1 MTWSH
6 PVSNLSVIQ
15 MKKII
20 LLTVFLFV
28 HIISSWTQEINLPWL
43 QVSNPQNT
51 FVAIIGNENYQEY
64 RSDYTPNAL
73 HAIYDAERFKQYLI
87 RYLNIPEKNISF
99 YSDATTT
106 HIKLYLSKLGRQ
118 AEKSG
123 NRGELIFY
131 YSGKYVE
138 GEPGGDISLL
148 PLDVMETDPAFAVTA
163 DEVFRKLESSPAK
176 RVTILFDA
184 TLSNVP
190 RLWSLLNDGGK
201 PFIPTKGKQYR
212 KIKAYITDIKKQK
225 LDDEIIIIHPEILV
239 TQKESAPDNTPP
251 VIFITT
257 PDLSVSGKA
266 IVEDKDILVKGKAED
281 ESGIYEIS
289 VNGEEAHLESDGSF
303 QAKVLLGMGENKITV
318 QAIDPKR
325 NIGSKTLIIERIP
338 GKIDETEQVRKNIA
352 EVEETN
358 LSVKTRYYAL
368 LIGIND
374 YEDPAIND
382 LDNPLNDSRK
392 LYEILKTG
400 YLFNEEDITLLVNAT
415 REEIISSLDKL
426 ESRLTEND
434 NLLIFYAGHGYWDEK
449 TGKGYWFPAD
459 AKYNNTA
466 NWIRNST
473 ISGYISGIR
482 SKHTLLIADACFSGG
497 IFKTRAAFSGASRA
511 INRIYELPSRKAMT
525 SGTLREVPDE
535 SIFLY
540 YLTKNLQENQEE
552 FLPAEKLFFSFKP
565 AVLNNSENI
574 PQFGVIKNAGDEGGD
589 FIFEK
594 KCEIII
600 KIL

>member
-1 MTWSH
+1 
-6 PVSNLSVIQ
+6 

-28 HIISSWTQEINLPWL
+28 HVISSWTQEINLPWL

-51 FVAIIGNENYQEY
+51 FVAIIGNEDYQQY
-64 RSDYTPNAL
+64 RSDYTENAL

-99 YSDATTT
+99 YTDATTT
-106 HIKLYLSKLGRQ
+106 HIKLYMSKLGRQ
-118 AEKSG
+118 AEKAG
-123 NRGELIFY
+123 NQGELIFY
-131 YSGKYVE
+131 FSGKYVE
-138 GEPGGDISLL
+138 GGLFGDISLL
-148 PLDVMETDPAFAVTA
+148 PLDVLETNPAFAVTA

-176 RVTILFDA
+176 SITVLFDA
-184 TLSNVP
+184 TLSSIP
-190 RLWSLLNDGGK
+190 RSWSLLNDGGK
-201 PFIPTKGKQYR
+201 SFILDEGKQYK
-212 KIKAYITDIKKQK
+212 KIKAYITDIKKQSF
-225 LDDEIIIIHPEILV
+225 DSEIIAIHPEISV

-251 VIFITT
+251 VVLITT
-257 PDLSVSGKA
+257 PDLSISDKNV
-266 IVEDKDILVKGKAED
+266 VEDKDILIRGKAED
-281 ESGIYEIS
+281 ESGIYEVS
-289 VNGEEAHLESDGSF
+289 VNGEETHLESDGSF
-303 QAKVLLGMGENKITV
+303 QAKVLLGMGQNRIII
-318 QAIDPKR
+318 QALDPKR
-325 NIGSKTLIIERIP
+325 NIGSKTLIVERIP
-338 GKIDETEQVRKNIA
+338 GKIDETKQVPIKITEAN
-352 EVEETN
+352 ETSP
-358 LSVKTRYYAL
+358 SVKARYYAL

-374 YEDPAIND
+374 YEDPAITN
-382 LDNPLNDSRK
+382 LDNPVNDTRK
-392 LYEILKTG
+392 LFDVLKTS
-400 YLFNEEDITLLVNAT
+400 YSFSEENITLLINAK

-426 ESRLTEND
+426 ETKLTEND

-482 SKHTLLIADACFSGG
+482 TRHTLLIADACFSGG

-511 INRIYELPSRKAMT
+511 ISRIYELPSRKAMT
-525 SGTLREVPDE
+525 SGTLKVVPDK
-535 SIFLY
+535 SVFLY
-540 YLTKNLQENQEE
+540 YLTTRLQENQEE

-589 FIFEK
+589 FVFIK
-594 KCEIII
+594 K
-600 KIL
+600 

>member
-1 MTWSH
+1 
-6 PVSNLSVIQ
+6 

-28 HIISSWTQEINLPWL
+28 PFISSWTQEVNIPLL
-43 QVSNPQNT
+43 QVSDPQNT

-64 RSDYTPNAL
+64 YSDYTPNAL

-87 RYLNIPEKNISF
+87 NYLNIPERNISF

-118 AEKSG
+118 AEKAG

-131 YSGKYVE
+131 FSGKYVE
-138 GEPGGDISLL
+138 GGIFGNISLL
-148 PLDVMETDPAFAVTA
+148 PLDVLETDPAFAVTA

-176 RVTILFDA
+176 RITVLFDA
-184 TLSNVP
+184 TLSTVS
-190 RLWSLLNDGGK
+190 RSWSLLNDGGK
-201 PFIPTKGKQYR
+201 PYNIDKEKRYA
-212 KIKAYITDIKKQK
+212 KIKAFITDLNKQSFDK
-225 LDDEIIIIHPEILV
+225 ETIAIHPEISV
-239 TQKESAPDNTPP
+239 PQKESVPDNTPP

-257 PDLSVSGKA
+257 PDLSVSDKT
-266 IVEDKDILVKGKAED
+266 IVEDKDILIRGKAED
-281 ESGIYEIS
+281 KSGIYEVS

-318 QAIDPKR
+318 QALDPKR
-325 NIGSKTLIIERIP
+325 NIGSKALIIERIP
-338 GKIDETEQVRKNIA
+338 GELDKTKQVPGNKVEPDEDGSST
-352 EVEETN
+352 
-358 LSVKTRYYAL
+358 KTRYYAL

-374 YEDPAIND
+374 YEDPAITS

-392 LYEILKTG
+392 LYEILKTS
-400 YLFNEEDITLLVNAT
+400 YSFNEEDIILLLNAK
-415 REEIISSLDKL
+415 REEIITALDKL
-426 ESRLTEND
+426 ETKLTEND

-449 TGKGYWFPAD
+449 TGKGYWYPAD

-473 ISGYISGIR
+473 ISGYISGIK

-525 SGTLREVPDE
+525 SGTLKEVPDE

-540 YLTKNLQENQEE
+540 YLIKNLQENQEE
-552 FLPAEKLFFSFKP
+552 FLSAEKLFFSFKP

-589 FIFEK
+589 FIFLK
-594 KCEIII
+594 R
-600 KIL
+600 

>member
-1 MTWSH
+1 MTLSH
-6 PVSNLSVIQ
+6 PVSILSVIQ

-28 HIISSWTQEINLPWL
+28 HVISSWTQEINLPWL

-87 RYLNIPEKNISF
+87 RYLDIPEKNISF

-118 AEKSG
+118 AEKAG

-131 YSGKYVE
+131 FSGKYVE

-176 RVTILFDA
+176 RVTVLFDA
-184 TLSNVP
+184 TLSNVS
-190 RLWSLLNDGGK
+190 RSWSLLNDGGK
-201 PFIPTKGKQYR
+201 PFNIDKEKQYK
-212 KIKAYITDIKKQK
+212 KIKAYITDIKKQG
-225 LDDEIIIIHPEILV
+225 LDNETIAIHPEIQFLF
-239 TQKESAPDNTPP
+239 QKVSTPDNMPP
-251 VIFITT
+251 VVLIIT
-257 PDLSVSGKA
+257 PDLGVSGKT
-266 IVEDKDILVKGKAED
+266 IVEDKDILISGKAED
-281 ESGIYEIS
+281 ESGIYEVS

-303 QAKVLLGMGENKITV
+303 QAKVLLGMGENKIIV
-318 QAIDPKR
+318 QALDPKR
-325 NIGSKTLIIERIP
+325 NIGSKTLIVERIP
-338 GKIDETEQVRKNIA
+338 KKIDKTKQVPNNIPEA
-352 EVEETN
+352 EETN
-358 LSVKTRYYAL
+358 LLVKTRYYAL

-374 YEDPAIND
+374 YEDIAITD
-382 LDNPLNDSRK
+382 LDNPVNDTKK

-400 YLFNEEDITLLVNAT
+400 YSFNEEDITLLVNAT

-473 ISGYISGIR
+473 ISGYISGIK

-525 SGTLREVPDE
+525 SGTLKEVPDK
-535 SIFLY
+535 SVFLY

-552 FLPAEKLFFSFKP
+552 FLPAEKLFFGFKQ

-589 FIFEK
+589 FVFIK
-594 KCEIII
+594 K
-600 KIL
+600 